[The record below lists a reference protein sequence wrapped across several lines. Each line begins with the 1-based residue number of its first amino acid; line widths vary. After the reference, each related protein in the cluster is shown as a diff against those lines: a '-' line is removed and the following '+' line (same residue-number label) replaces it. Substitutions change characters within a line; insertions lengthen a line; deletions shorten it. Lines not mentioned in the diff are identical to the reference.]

1 MKLKGSKDNVH
12 LFPSMLE
19 WSRTINIFKLY
30 IINNFIISRKYLLIT
45 GYLPLKK
52 KLKKALTVKS

>member
-19 WSRTINIFKLY
+19 WSRTRNIFKLY

-52 KLKKALTVKS
+52 ILKKALTVKS